1 MEGSAEKPA
10 AAVLGTA
17 SQEGDKDLTTMGI
30 RHHSNPL
37 RPVSEPISSM
47 QTSFQAKEEEEEEEE
62 EGEEGGGEGE
72 RQPFLSSQR
81 DRNSSLTPIVQTR

>member
-1 MEGSAEKPA
+1 
-10 AAVLGTA
+10 
-17 SQEGDKDLTTMGI
+17 
-30 RHHSNPL
+30 
-37 RPVSEPISSM
+37 M

-62 EGEEGGGEGE
+62 GEEEEGGE